1 MAPLAVCMKSILL
14 IIIILSNASSI
25 DGNYSSYNSS
35 VELNIDGN
43 FKEELLNSS
52 TTEYELS
59 EITSTPAPGTDV
71 SLPGTDV
78 SPPGTDV
85 PLTVPEPLP
94 LSGRLPTGVPQVGRL
109 CPCDKQRD
117 ACDLNCC
124 CDPQCG
130 GEAALF
136 THCSISTVSGNQ
148 QLCQHDVVHYS
159 LGKTGEG
166 FSTQDTFIQKYV
178 NADIFCI
185 HSQNNVES
193 LSYSLPAVPTDTN
206 FDSLFKAFEDLPSS
220 SGSDPVSPVSPGYQ
234 YGDVIDTLGENGERG
249 ILQFPAAAVNTN
261 CLDTNPAA
269 FLKQQVSRCT
279 ISMVVDRDCSKLQAL
294 HMITYT
300 GLRVL
305 SGKNENATVVAVVL
319 TSANLKSLEETLS
332 PVELGPA
339 MTLEPTLVNSTLCL
353 NVVQQVSLVV
363 KYNPAGEIVNVS
375 AALVLGPVSGTA
387 LSLELQFGI
396 TFVQEEDG
404 QDGMVQRS
412 GNPGYV
418 TGLPSSDPR
427 GTLSILQGGR
437 EQDCLR
443 GAHARSP
450 VLFAQAMVS
459 GCTLKLEEGANCT
472 LVSDMLLEVL
482 RGSAKMQYVAAFGT
496 TTLDGS
502 LDWVPLETVLMSGE
516 AQSCII
522 PLSHHLEIQWTKYG
536 SLENAQARIV
546 SIKEFI
552 HNNSSNMA
560 LLFGGSTSVTVTS
573 SVSFVSVSTPSEP
586 GFQAPPTID
595 AKLPFEFFFPFT

>member
-14 IIIILSNASSI
+14 IIILSNASSI

-35 VELNIDGN
+35 VELNIDRN
-43 FKEELLNSS
+43 FKEELLNAS

-59 EITSTPAPGTDV
+59 EITSTPGYTITQPPGTDV
-71 SLPGTDV
+71 PAPGTDV

-220 SGSDPVSPVSPGYQ
+220 SWSDPVSPISPGYQ
-234 YGDVIDTLGENGERG
+234 YGDVIDALGENGERG

-332 PVELGPA
+332 PVELSPA

-353 NVVQQVSLVV
+353 NVVQQVSLVL

-404 QDGMVQRS
+404 QDWTVQRS
-412 GNPGYV
+412 GNPGY
-418 TGLPSSDPR
+418 SSDPR

-496 TTLDGS
+496 STLDGS